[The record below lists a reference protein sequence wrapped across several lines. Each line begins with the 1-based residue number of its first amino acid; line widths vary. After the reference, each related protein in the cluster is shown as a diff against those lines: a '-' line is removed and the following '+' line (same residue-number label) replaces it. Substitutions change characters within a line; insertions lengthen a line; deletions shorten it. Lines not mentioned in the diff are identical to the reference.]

1 LDALK
6 FGGGNGAC
14 LWAEKDTA
22 PNRAKNKVGA
32 DGSCIEGQ
40 EPFLLVATL
49 MVSSL
54 VTSFAT

>member
-40 EPFLLVATL
+40 EPFF
-49 MVSSL
+49 VSGN
-54 VTSFAT
+54 AQGE